1 MWNALLAILVFSWVW
16 GHSSVLGDAETLCVY
31 KSRVSVGITIRN
43 AETGAE
49 LTIFS
54 QSGSVEFVL
63 PLQVDK
69 TELFEM
75 LKVLLA
81 GMLDGELVLYEQE
94 EVFEPIQWHSPVFGI
109 GRALAFL
116 FAASRTPLIWRS
128 VGSRI
133 LAG

>member
-16 GHSSVLGDAETLCVY
+16 GHLSVLDDAETLCVY
-31 KSRVSVGITIRN
+31 KSRVSIGITIRN
-43 AETGAE
+43 TETGAE

-54 QSGSVEFVL
+54 QSGSVEFVP

-94 EVFEPIQWHSPVFGI
+94 EVFEPIQWHSPSSGWEEPWLSF
-109 GRALAFL
+109 
-116 FAASRTPLIWRS
+116 SPLRE
-128 VGSRI
+128 
-133 LAG
+133 LP